1 MQDGITFILNRR
13 EKIVKQ
19 FYDKILLA
27 FDNDNEVKFATE
39 GTFSFPLAMI
49 PEVHLAPL
57 LDKLR
62 EGGLYVYPF
71 IEEEVTKLWRY
82 ETPEDAASDNKT
94 WKEVTLKKRYYK
106 VLLEELRF
114 EHKIY
119 LEESDFKQLEEE
131 IKTPQEPNENLKKA
145 AKRRK
150 KNE

>member
-1 MQDGITFILNRR
+1 MQDGIAFVINRR

-49 PEVHLAPL
+49 PEVHLVPL

-71 IEEEVTKLWRY
+71 IEEEVTKLWHY

-114 EHKIY
+114 EHKIVVD
-119 LEESDFKQLEEE
+119 ESDFKQIEEE
-131 IKTPQEPNENLKKA
+131 IKTPQEPNEHLKKA
-145 AKRRK
+145 VKRRK
-150 KNE
+150 NK